1 MRYLKRF
8 NESLIEE
15 NVQDILDDN
24 VAENLVF
31 TTIVF
36 YVKGK
41 K

>member
-8 NESLIEE
+8 NESLIE
-15 NVQDILDDN
+15 
-24 VAENLVF
+24 ENLVF